1 MGKIYI
7 IGVGPGSKD
16 YLTQKAINTVQKVDI
31 TIGSQRAVNLFDN
44 VNETI
49 IFNVKNLTNT

>member
-44 VNETI
+44 VNERSPPS
-49 IFNVKNLTNT
+49 LSRG